1 MEKLTKQPALSFAE
15 AAGEAYRKLFVC
27 KGRSR
32 RSEYW
37 WAFLIVA
44 IAKLACMATPFTSV
58 YVSRLLTLA
67 LLPATIRR
75 LHDTGRSGWWAAG
88 WFALDAASTT
98 TVLLVRKFG
107 QVALTA
113 STIVGLVTIA
123 YIVAMVVFLCKDSHK
138 GANKYGPS
146 PKHEAR

>member
-15 AAGEAYRKLFVC
+15 AAREAYRKLFVC

-44 IAKLACMATPFTSV
+44 VTKLACTATPFTSV

-88 WFALDAASTT
+88 WFALDLATIFVVPLAGKLLDAA
-98 TVLLVRKFG
+98 LA
-107 QVALTA
+107 ALN
-113 STIVGLVTIA
+113 IVGLASIA
-123 YIVAMVVFLCKDSHK
+123 YMIAMVVFLCKDSHK
-138 GANKYGPS
+138 EANKYGPS
-146 PKHEAR
+146 PKYEAR